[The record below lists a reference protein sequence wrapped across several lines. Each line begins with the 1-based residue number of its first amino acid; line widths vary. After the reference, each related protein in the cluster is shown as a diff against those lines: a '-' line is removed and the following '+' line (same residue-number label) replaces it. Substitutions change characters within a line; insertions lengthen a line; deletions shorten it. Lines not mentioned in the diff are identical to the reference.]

1 MKPFISTALYGF
13 FNYAVALTLIA
24 SPWLF
29 GFVHLSGAAFFL
41 PLVFG
46 WLQLIMAIFSKH
58 ELGFIKIFPVPMHC
72 FIDVI
77 GGSFLMASPFVYNY
91 APNAAPQQFLPQLL
105 LGGLVFL
112 LGIFTKT
119 SPITDE
125 PKHVFKDGLMEHI
138 GDIDEPMGH

>member
-1 MKPFISTALYGF
+1 MS
-13 FNYAVALTLIA
+13 

-29 GFVHLSGAAFFL
+29 GFEHVGGASFFL

-58 ELGFIKIFPVPMHC
+58 KFGFMNIFPVPMHC
-72 FIDVI
+72 FIDVV
-77 GGSFLMASPFVYNY
+77 GASFLLASPFVYAY
-91 APNAAPQQFLPQLL
+91 SQYVFWPQLI
-105 LGGLVFL
+105 LGGIVFF

-119 SPITDE
+119 SPFTDV
-125 PKHVFKDGLMEHI
+125 PQHVFKDGLMDHI